1 MEENNENEV
10 KVKNKKKK
18 VKLDKMTIAKRV
30 MASLL
35 AALMVLSIAGT
46 LIYYLTQSNN

>member
-1 MEENNENEV
+1 MEEINESN
-10 KVKNKKKK
+10 VKNKKKK
-18 VKLDKMTIAKRV
+18 VKADKMKIATRV
-30 MASLL
+30 MALLL